1 MIIRKKELV
10 DIISE
15 KTGLKKYEVKEVIE
29 SLGETIYEELKKDN
43 TIIIKKLFKIEPVI
57 REKRQRYN
65 PATGECDTV
74 EKRKSVKMTPTE
86 TLKLIIRDAPSETQI
101 KDDLERL
108 ALERKIASLQS
119 QKEKLEAK
127 MNKGV

>member
-43 TIIIKKLFKIEPVI
+43 IITIKKLFRIEPVI
-57 REKRQRYN
+57 REERQRYN
-65 PATGECDTV
+65 PATEEYDTV
-74 EKRKSVKMTPTE
+74 EKHKSIKMTPSE

-108 ALERKIASLQS
+108 ALERKIALLQS
-119 QKEKLEAK
+119 QKDKLEAK

>member
-43 TIIIKKLFKIEPVI
+43 IITIKKLFRIEPVI
-57 REKRQRYN
+57 REERQRYN
-65 PATGECDTV
+65 PATEEYDTV
-74 EKRKSVKMTPTE
+74 DINIFRSVENVNLDTIISYRKGDE
-86 TLKLIIRDAPSETQI
+86 FHHFL
-101 KDDLERL
+101 DDY
-108 ALERKIASLQS
+108 
-119 QKEKLEAK
+119 
-127 MNKGV
+127 NK

>member
-43 TIIIKKLFKIEPVI
+43 IITIKKLFRIEPVI
-57 REKRQRYN
+57 REERQRYN
-65 PATGECDTV
+65 PTTEEYETV
-74 EKRKSVKMTPTE
+74 EKHKSVKMTPSE

-108 ALERKIASLQS
+108 ALERKIALLQS

-127 MNKGV
+127 MSKGV